1 MRAAMVAAPLLP
13 HVEEL
18 RRIKVQVGC
27 VRKRLKRER
36 LITRVPS
43 PSPEAETEQEYQ
55 QQETCDFLFGP
66 GSRCV
71 LATLILSDFDGVL
84 ASKHMCLLNH
94 VDINKA
100 GQLADVVEKAYIAAP

>member
-1 MRAAMVAAPLLP
+1 MRAAIVAAPLLP

-27 VRKRLKRER
+27 VRKRLKRAR
-36 LITRVPS
+36 LIARVPS

-66 GSRCV
+66 GSWCV

-84 ASKHMCLLNH
+84 ASKPMCLLNH